1 MERMAA
7 FELRRPESLAHA
19 IELMATVPGARV
31 LAGGTDLVP
40 NLRHGLEA
48 PATLVDLS
56 GVPGFAGLDLTP
68 AGARVGAGVTL
79 ATLAADRL
87 VQAALPAVAQAAAS
101 IAGPGH
107 RSVATVGGNLCLDT
121 RCVWYNQSEWWR
133 RSNGYCLKRGGD
145 VCHVAPQGGRCHA
158 AFCGDLAPALI
169 ACGAQAELAGPEGSR
184 TIAVE
189 DLYRDD
195 GRAHLALGSGE
206 IVVAVVV
213 PPQPARARSAY
224 RKARVR
230 AAIDFP
236 LAGVAVRVTGDRE
249 RIERLDVALTGTN
262 SRPFRLAETEAFA
275 GRAVDDALVAE
286 LGKAVQRQAGP
297 MRTSVTSSNWRRQ
310 VAATYAQRLVRE
322 LAATP

>member
-19 IELMATVPGARV
+19 IELLATFPGARA

-48 PATLVDLS
+48 PPTLVDLS
-56 GVPGFAGLDLTP
+56 GVPGFRGLDLTP
-68 AGARVGAGVTL
+68 AGARIGAGVTL

-87 VQAALPAVAQAAAS
+87 VEAALPALAQAAS
-101 IAGPGH
+101 SVAGPGH

-169 ACGAQAELAGPEGSR
+169 ACGAEVELAGPEGSR

-189 DLYRDD
+189 ELYRDD
-195 GRAHLALGSGE
+195 GRAHLTLRTAE
-206 IVVAVVV
+206 IVVAVLV
-213 PPQPARARSAY
+213 PAQPAHARSAY

-230 AAIDFP
+230 GAVDFP
-236 LAGVAVRVTGDRE
+236 LAGVAVRVVGDRE

-262 SRPFRLAETEAFA
+262 SRPFRLAGTDAFA

-286 LGKAVQRQAGP
+286 LGKSVQRQAGP

-322 LAATP
+322 LAATA